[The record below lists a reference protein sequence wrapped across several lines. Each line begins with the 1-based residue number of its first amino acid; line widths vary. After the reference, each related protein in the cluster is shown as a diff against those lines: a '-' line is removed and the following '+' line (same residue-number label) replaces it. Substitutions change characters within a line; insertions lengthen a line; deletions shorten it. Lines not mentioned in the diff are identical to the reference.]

1 MTPTAEEIAN
11 EIHMRCV
18 DTKGPFILVEGSSDV
33 LFLSCQMTVEIEN
46 IVPTFGWERLVDAM
60 IILQGDGLVNI
71 LGIIDLDYR
80 GIVASTELP
89 ADIVTTDSH
98 DIETMMFS
106 SPAFEKVLMQ
116 KSSIKKVRMYPSGSK
131 DVKSKILELGRR
143 IGSLRFYSQII
154 EEHCSFEDLD
164 IGKFIDRNSL
174 VFSDQKCI
182 SHIRGISPKNSCI
195 PNDMLAK
202 ALAESENVPEF
213 TDSHRLCCGHDLMEI
228 LAIGLKSI
236 WGSYSSRE
244 ISGNLIE
251 ESFRL
256 AYSHEM
262 FCISNLF
269 RQIDDWFHS
278 RGYDDPWN

>member
-1 MTPTAEEIAN
+1 MIPTAEEIAD

-33 LFLSCQMTVEIEN
+33 LFFSCQMTLEIEN
-46 IVPTFGWERLVDAM
+46 IIPTFGWERLVDAL
-60 IILQGDGLVNI
+60 IILQKDGLVNI

-80 GIVASTELP
+80 GIIASTELP
-89 ADIVTTDSH
+89 ADIVITDSH

-106 SPAFEKVLMQ
+106 SPAFKKVLRQ
-116 KSSIKKVRMYPSGSK
+116 KSSIQKVQMYTSGIEG
-131 DVKSKILELGRR
+131 VKSKILELGRR
-143 IGSLRFYSQII
+143 VGSLRFYSQFI
-154 EEHCSFEDLD
+154 EKHYSFDNLD
-164 IGKFIDRNSL
+164 IGKFIDKKSL
-174 VFSDQKCI
+174 VFSDLKCI
-182 SHIRGISPKNSCI
+182 SHIRGISPKNKHI
-195 PNDMLAK
+195 PNDMLAN
-202 ALAESENVPEF
+202 ALAKSGNIPEF
-213 TDSHRLCCGHDLMEI
+213 TDLCRLCCGHDLMEI
-228 LAIGLKSI
+228 MAIGLKSL
-236 WGSYSSRE
+236 WGSYSSKE
-244 ISGNLIE
+244 ISGSMIE